1 MRTVT
6 PLLLALLVAFAAP
19 ASAQTDYS
27 RFSADDLEDGGR
39 LPDAQPVCLV
49 WDGGNLLFFDDTSDQ
64 IVQFDPD
71 EPAGS
76 RVSILFSS
84 ADLSTLTGVDVTACR
99 DADARVFRAVFA
111 LSNADNVDFVF
122 SFLTSGANPFV
133 PTAEPAVD
141 GITGIAIAGIGPG
154 MDVAYVTRSQFFG
167 APEDGV
173 YEVPLRFG
181 FINEV
186 TALVTDPDLDLVG
199 IDVSSN
205 GDIYAT
211 TSENG
216 SGDFVNKVVRVAFP
230 QTSPSLQVL
239 FDPFAGDDAVFVNGT
254 DGGLE
259 DLQIAVQD
267 GEQRLF
273 IMNNSFGGPQGETI
287 ARFNLDG
294 SVPVVAFT
302 EAALIADGDAGAET
316 GSAFTTAGGSGYFT
330 LSTTFGANPVVQ
342 SLFVASRASNG
353 GQTAIFEADISDL
366 RVSAE
371 QEAEATGYALA
382 LANPASG
389 SVRVQLTQP
398 HTADVRV
405 SVVDVLGREV
415 AVLADGV
422 RSGGTSEMTLDA
434 SALSPGTYVLRL
446 VADGYRTARTI
457 TVVR

>member
-1 MRTVT
+1 
-6 PLLLALLVAFAAP
+6 
-19 ASAQTDYS
+19 
-27 RFSADDLEDGGR
+27 
-39 LPDAQPVCLV
+39 
-49 WDGGNLLFFDDTSDQ
+49 
-64 IVQFDPD
+64 
-71 EPAGS
+71 
-76 RVSILFSS
+76 
-84 ADLSTLTGVDVTACR
+84 
-99 DADARVFRAVFA
+99 
-111 LSNADNVDFVF
+111 
-122 SFLTSGANPFV
+122 
-133 PTAEPAVD
+133 
-141 GITGIAIAGIGPG
+141 
-154 MDVAYVTRSQFFG
+154 MDVVYLARSQFFG

-173 YEVPLRFG
+173 YELPLRFG
-181 FINEV
+181 FVNEV

-199 IDVSSN
+199 IDVASN
-205 GDIYAT
+205 GDVYAT

-216 SGDFVNKVVRVAFP
+216 AGDFVNKVVRVSFP

-239 FDPFAGDDAVFVNGT
+239 FDPFEGDDAVFVNGT

-267 GEQRLF
+267 GQQRLF
-273 IMNNSFGGPQGETI
+273 VMNNSFGGPQGETI

-294 SVPVVAFT
+294 SSPVVAFT

-316 GSAFTTAGGSGYFT
+316 GAAFTTAGGSGYFT

-342 SLFVASRASNG
+342 SLFVASRAQNG

-446 VADGYRTARTI
+446 EADGYRTARTI